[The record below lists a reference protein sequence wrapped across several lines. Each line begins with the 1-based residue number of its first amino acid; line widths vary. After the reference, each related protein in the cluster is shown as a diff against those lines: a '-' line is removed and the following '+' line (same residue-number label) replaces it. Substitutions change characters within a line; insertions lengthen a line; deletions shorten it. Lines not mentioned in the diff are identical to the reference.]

1 MLTEAVPDIVMLV
14 GEMLVPLKADGAL
27 IASET
32 VPVKPPTPATV
43 TVEVP
48 VLPWMMVT
56 GVCTVSVKSWTLT
69 VTFAVWDSDPLI
81 PVTVTM

>member
-27 IASET
+27 IVSET